1 MTFKNIFDSGGNEA
15 DSAKQAAEALSGNTP
30 GAGDVS
36 GAVRNLE
43 SQRDPWLVRQTAH
56 GAFDVMGFLNPLFQ
70 KLHDASADQLT
81 ASQDPASTFDMASS
95 AMNKAA
101 ATMKVEIREE
111 DLPSASSTS
120 ERPSL
125 LLATD
130 LGSSEGLAVDPT
142 QGKAYVADRPGQKL
156 TAVDL
161 ATGAKRV
168 TASGLGDLGDVALD
182 GNGTAYGAVYA
193 GAQLIAVDLAAGTF
207 RKVADVPG
215 AYGVA
220 PDGTGKAYLA
230 DWANAQLVAVD
241 LKSGQRTTV
250 TTGLTY
256 ASGVA
261 LDGSGKVYVSL
272 KESGILYEVDLAS
285 GTKRVVVTLPAGA
298 WATRVA
304 LDGAGGAYVTDSAG
318 GRLYLVGLADGA
330 QRVVAAGL
338 GHPYGVALDRG
349 NGRIYVG
356 NQEGQLWR
364 LSQRA
369 ATALGGIGKVV
380 A

>member
-15 DSAKQAAEALSGNTP
+15 DSAKQAAEALNGDVP

-36 GAVRNLE
+36 GKVRAQE
-43 SQRDPWLVRQTAH
+43 SAQDPWLVRQTAH

-70 KLHDASADQLT
+70 KFHDASADQLT
-81 ASQDPASTFDMASS
+81 AAQDPASTFDMASS

-101 ATMKVEIREE
+101 STLKVEIREE
-111 DLPSASSTS
+111 DLPTASNTG

-130 LGSSEGLAVDPT
+130 LGSSEGLAVDPV
-142 QGKAYVADRPGQKL
+142 QGKAYVADRGGQKL
-156 TAVDL
+156 TVVDL

-168 TASGLGDLGDVALD
+168 AASGLGDVGDVALD
-182 GNGTAYGAVYA
+182 GTGTPYLAVYG
-193 GAQLIAVDLAAGTF
+193 GAQLIAVDPAAGTF
-207 RKVADVPG
+207 RKLADVPG

-220 PDGTGKAYLA
+220 LDGTGKAYVA
-230 DWANAQLVAVD
+230 DYANAQLVAVD
-241 LKSGQRTTV
+241 LASGQRTTV
-250 TTGLTY
+250 ADGLGY

-261 LDGSGKVYVSL
+261 LDGAGKAYVAL
-272 KESGILYEVDLAS
+272 RESGTLYEVDLVTR
-285 GTKRVVVTLPAGA
+285 TKRVVATLPPGA

-304 LDGAGGAYVTDSAG
+304 LDGAGGAYLADSAG

-330 QRVVAAGL
+330 QRVVAGGL
-338 GHPYGVALDRG
+338 GHPYGLALDRG
-349 NGRIYVG
+349 NGRLYLS